1 MGDLAIR
8 VQPRAKRTEVAG
20 ERGGV
25 VVIRV
30 SAPPVDGKANEA
42 VVRLIARHLRVPKSA
57 VAIVRGQGA
66 RDKQVRVDG
75 MSADQIRA
83 ALLD

>member
-20 ERGGV
+20 ERGGA

-30 SAPPVDGKANEA
+30 SAPPVDGRANAA
-42 VVRLIARHLRVPKSA
+42 VTRLIAERLSVPRSA
-57 VAIVRGQGA
+57 VEIVRGHGS

>member
-20 ERGGV
+20 ERDGA

-30 SAPPVDGKANEA
+30 SAPPVDGRANEA
-42 VVRLIARHLRVPKSA
+42 VCRLIAERLGVPKSA
-57 VAIVRGQGA
+57 VQVVRGHTG

-75 MSADQIRA
+75 VSADQIRHR
-83 ALLD
+83 LLD

>member
-20 ERGGV
+20 ERGGA

-30 SAPPVDGKANEA
+30 NAPPVDGKANEA
-42 VVRLIARHLRVPKSA
+42 VEKLIADKLNVPKRA
-57 VAIVRGQGA
+57 VAIVRGDGS
-66 RDKQVRVDG
+66 RDKLVRIDG
-75 MSADQIRA
+75 LSADEARTR
-83 ALLD
+83 LLS